1 MLRYLKNHPI
11 CYNRC
16 NNLPGGGY
24 LCLCDRGYLVDENNP
39 KKCVDFDECTH
50 FGHNCTHSC
59 TNFNGTFSCSCAEGF
74 ELTDLFSGVC
84 KVLWMLRLRHS
95 NSPPW
100 PVEES
105 RNLVCFDMSAS

>member
-1 MLRYLKNHPI
+1 MYQKLLDYWFGLSNIFRPV
-11 CYNRC
+11 CRC

-39 KKCVDFDECTH
+39 KKCVDFNECES

-59 TNFNGTFSCSCAEGF
+59 TNLNGTYSCSCAEGF

-84 KVLWMLRLRHS
+84 KV
-95 NSPPW
+95 
-100 PVEES
+100 
-105 RNLVCFDMSAS
+105 